1 MTLVRLHD
9 PLDSSR
15 RVALIADSG
24 PPDADTAL
32 ELYQRLAGEL
42 EQASAAVEAARA
54 KKAAEVATDRGD
66 LAAWHLGGGK
76 GKKPTGASVAAASA
90 ELDEAER
97 QYEGLRQAVSSC
109 VREAERMLE
118 ERHDEW
124 LAAAQKI
131 EDVERKK

>member
-24 PPDADTAL
+24 LPDADTAL

-97 QYEGLRQAVSSC
+97 Q
-109 VREAERMLE
+109 
-118 ERHDEW
+118 
-124 LAAAQKI
+124 
-131 EDVERKK
+131 